1 MSEFPLTDIR
11 YAEALDAADV
21 LKAFRSSFH
30 FPKGKDGKEVTYLCG
45 NSLGLQP
52 KKAAQYVQEE
62 MEDWAKFGVEGHFQS
77 RHPWLPYHELLT
89 EDLAALVGAE
99 RDEVVAMNTLT
110 VNLHLMLTSFYRPKG
125 KRTKIL
131 MGFSPFPSDQ
141 YAVSSQVAL
150 HGLLP
155 QETILH
161 LSPREGEVYVRMED
175 AEKMIRAHGDELA
188 LILVEGINYYSGQ
201 ALPLEKI
208 AKLGA
213 EVGAYVGVDLAHT
226 IGNLPLQLHQWGID
240 FAVWCSYKYLN
251 GGPGCVGGC
260 FVHQRHG
267 HAPATPRLAGW
278 WGHDKTTRF
287 KMGPDFHPI
296 SGVEGWQLSNPP
308 ILPLAALRAALE
320 LFREAGIQR
329 LRAKSE
335 ALTTYLEELLEVS
348 CAGNVSSI
356 TPKNPA
362 ERGCQLSLRV
372 KGGRKTHDR
381 LIAHEVICDW
391 REPDVVRIAPAPLYN
406 SFADIYRFVHIL
418 KECFV

>member
-1 MSEFPLTDIR
+1 
-11 YAEALDAADV
+11 
-21 LKAFRSSFH
+21 
-30 FPKGKDGKEVTYLCG
+30 
-45 NSLGLQP
+45 
-52 KKAAQYVQEE
+52 
-62 MEDWAKFGVEGHFQS
+62 
-77 RHPWLPYHELLT
+77 
-89 EDLAALVGAE
+89 
-99 RDEVVAMNTLT
+99 
-110 VNLHLMLTSFYRPKG
+110 
-125 KRTKIL
+125 
-131 MGFSPFPSDQ
+131 
-141 YAVSSQVAL
+141 
-150 HGLLP
+150 
-155 QETILH
+155 
-161 LSPREGEVYVRMED
+161 
-175 AEKMIRAHGDELA
+175 
-188 LILVEGINYYSGQ
+188 
-201 ALPLEKI
+201 
-208 AKLGA
+208 
-213 EVGAYVGVDLAHT
+213 
-226 IGNLPLQLHQWGID
+226 
-240 FAVWCSYKYLN
+240 
-251 GGPGCVGGC
+251 
-260 FVHQRHG
+260 
-267 HAPATPRLAGW
+267 
-278 WGHDKTTRF
+278 
-287 KMGPDFHPI
+287 MGPDFHPI